1 MAYRWGIKNCC
12 SPYEAFPVSLTCGL
26 CMGILN
32 SGVVIP
38 GNAYW
43 LSTVTFD
50 TPQTFYKPD
59 GTTYSPHCWE
69 IIYDSATVMST
80 VEVTDWTMQ
89 APGSWMHP
97 EDDCAALV
105 ADRLFKITNYPAVYG
120 TTPCCPQGTPP
131 PPMNGVRSCCKSAE
145 QYTVDPAGSMPLA
158 YQVGEAFFGSFS
170 VWSNNVQVHVEF
182 GCWEAIDN
190 AVGPMMGNAALGPP
204 EPDCQS
210 IVFPLSPPSHTGP
223 CCPPPDEC
231 DSQRLVPLQNTID
244 TFKVSRESVLNP
256 GDQPPPEDWKETA
269 AEGSMD
275 WTWEGKSTKKKKG
288 VPGLSPEEGDG
299 GGREE
304 GKSDII

>member
-80 VEVTDWTMQ
+80 VEVTDWTLQ

-97 EDDCAALV
+97 ENDCAALV
-105 ADRLFKITNYPAVYG
+105 NPVYG
-120 TTPCCPQGTPP
+120 TTPCCPQGTPTFNP
-131 PPMNGVRSCCKSAE
+131 NMIVNCCDPSE
-145 QYTVDPAGSMPLA
+145 RYQLDPLMYTSVWTLLTGTGPGELGISNSLQAFRADIYIGGASTGYKCWHLEEVDPSSLFGAHAITVTLWPLNKFPDCGHLSHLLTN
-158 YQVGEAFFGSFS
+158 QTH
-170 VWSNNVQVHVEF
+170 NNYPP
-182 GCWEAIDN
+182 CC
-190 AVGPMMGNAALGPP
+190 PP
-204 EPDCQS
+204 EPD
-210 IVFPLSPPSHTGP
+210 G
-223 CCPPPDEC
+223 C
-231 DSQRLVPLQNTID
+231 DSNIMTYLQDKVTD
-244 TFKVSRESVLNP
+244 FKIIKDGILNP
-256 GDQPPPEDWKETA
+256 
-269 AEGSMD
+269 
-275 WTWEGKSTKKKKG
+275 
-288 VPGLSPEEGDG
+288 
-299 GGREE
+299 
-304 GKSDII
+304 